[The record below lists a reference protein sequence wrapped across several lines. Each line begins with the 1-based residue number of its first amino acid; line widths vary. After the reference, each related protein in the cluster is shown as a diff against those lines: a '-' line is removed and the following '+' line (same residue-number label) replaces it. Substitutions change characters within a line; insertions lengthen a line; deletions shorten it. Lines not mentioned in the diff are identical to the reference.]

1 MKLQGVAALLSI
13 SFTLSVAACGDGGG
27 AGSSA
32 SAAAS
37 TAPKPT
43 VTASQKPSA
52 TASAPAPSATVAA
65 DCALKPRTKGKG
77 CPDTKAAE
85 AAWKK
90 VESSCKIDV
99 ATDIKVGPD
108 EVKLGAAA
116 HDKICASCECAN
128 NVQEYASIYSD
139 CTSKTEKE
147 NANMGKALAAEV
159 DKCGFKPAK

>member
-1 MKLQGVAALLSI
+1 MKIQRFVPAAALL
-13 SFTLSVAACGDGGG
+13 LLVACGDGEGGG
-27 AGSSA
+27 ASA
-32 SAAAS
+32 SASVAAP
-37 TAPKPT
+37 PKT
-43 VTASQKPSA
+43 VAASQKPSA
-52 TASAPAPSATVAA
+52 TPSATASAAPSATVAA

-90 VESSCKIDV
+90 VESSCKLDV
-99 ATDIKVGPD
+99 ATDIKPMPD
-108 EVKLGAAA
+108 EVKLSAAA

-128 NVQEYASIYSD
+128 NVQEYSSIYSD
-139 CTSKTEKE
+139 CTDKSEKG

>member
-1 MKLQGVAALLSI
+1 MKIQRFVPAAALL
-13 SFTLSVAACGDGGG
+13 LLVACGDGEGGG
-27 AGSSA
+27 ASA
-32 SAAAS
+32 SASVAAP
-37 TAPKPT
+37 PKT
-43 VTASQKPSA
+43 VAASQKPSA
-52 TASAPAPSATVAA
+52 TPSATASAAPSATVAA

-90 VESSCKIDV
+90 VESSCKLDV
-99 ATDIKVGPD
+99 ATDIKPMPD
-108 EVKLGAAA
+108 EVKLSAAA

-128 NVQEYASIYSD
+128 NVQEYSSIYSD
-139 CTSKTEKE
+139 CTDKSEKE